1 LLPFV
6 PNSGRTFRVLAWIDA
21 THVSI
26 ARHVGRRLDSD
37 SAIFEVDVRT
47 GAAREQVPVPGQA
60 WGANLQMAP
69 DLLTAP
75 TFEAPEPQ
83 RPLDPRV
90 VACWGGGALLLALSR
105 ASSLYAV
112 SDPDARGRFDE
123 FVAARM
129 PALLR
134 TAYLLTGSQPDA
146 EDLVQTAL
154 VRAVPRWSRIVGDPE
169 PYVRKILVNE
179 NISRWRRRRGRE
191 VPVQP
196 PETGVA
202 DRATDDRLVLAQALA
217 ALAPRQ
223 RAVIVLR
230 YYEDLTEKE
239 TATLLG
245 SRSAPRVAGPR
256 RPGPAADGAARPDRR
271 AGAARAPGGT
281 PVRPTCP

>member
-1 LLPFV
+1 
-6 PNSGRTFRVLAWIDA
+6 
-21 THVSI
+21 
-26 ARHVGRRLDSD
+26 
-37 SAIFEVDVRT
+37 
-47 GAAREQVPVPGQA
+47 
-60 WGANLQMAP
+60 
-69 DLLTAP
+69 
-75 TFEAPEPQ
+75 
-83 RPLDPRV
+83 
-90 VACWGGGALLLALSR
+90 
-105 ASSLYAV
+105 LYAV

-179 NISRWRRRRGRE
+179 NISRWRRRRWRE

-239 TATLLG
+239 TAALLG
-245 SRSAPRVAGPR
+245 SRSAPRSR
-256 RPGPAADGAARPDRR
+256 RPATPW
-271 AGAARAPGGT
+271 PGCG
-281 PVRPTCP
+281 RCCPT